1 VAIILLWQA
10 HQDRPEG
17 PTPLYRFSP
26 LWRFIVLYAAL
37 YGAFGVLSPFLPQ
50 FLEQR
55 GLSAQEIGT
64 LLAAGTAVRLVSGPL
79 AGRLADR
86 WRAWRSLLAGCAA
99 AAGIAATLYLPFD
112 SFWPL
117 LIVSLIQATALAP
130 LAPLADAITVTLA
143 ATMAGKA
150 GGFEYGWV
158 RGAGSAAFIVGSLA
172 AGLAAASFGW
182 SVLIWLNA
190 FLLVLAAIGALP
202 LPDPAQSSSQPPN
215 EPHSHSL
222 GDLSSLRLLLAIPAF
237 RRLLLVGALV
247 LGSHALHDTFAMIRW
262 SAAGIS
268 PFTASVLW
276 SESVAAEVAMFLLIG
291 PALLHRLGPARAAT
305 LAAAAGAL
313 RWTIMAVTTNTA
325 AMALVEPL
333 HGFSFALL
341 HLAAMQLIGAT
352 VPLRLA
358 ATAQAVY
365 GTLAI
370 GAATA
375 VLTLASGWLYA
386 AFAGASFL
394 VMALLCLAAIP
405 LTAGLST
412 DVAPDSRAR
421 RS

>member
-1 VAIILLWQA
+1 LSL
-10 HQDRPEG
+10 
-17 PTPLYRFSP
+17 

-37 YGAFGVLSPFLPQ
+37 YGAFGVLSPFLPR

-64 LLAAGTAVRLVSGPL
+64 LLAVGTTVRLASGPL

-86 WRAWRSLLAGCAA
+86 RRAWRSLLAGCAT
-99 AAGIAATLYLPFD
+99 AAGIAATLYVLFD
-112 SFWPL
+112 SFRLL
-117 LIVSLIQATALAP
+117 LIVSVAQAAALAP
-130 LAPLADAITVTLA
+130 LAPLADAMAVTIA
-143 ATMAGKA
+143 RRA

-158 RGAGSAAFIVGSLA
+158 RGAGSAAFIVGALA
-172 AGLAAASFGW
+172 AGLAAGSFGW
-182 SVLIWLNA
+182 SALIWLNA
-190 FLLVLAAIGALP
+190 SLLGLAAVGVLP
-202 LPDPAQSSSQPPN
+202 LPDPAQPSSQASN
-215 EPHSHSL
+215 ETHSDSL
-222 GDLSSLRLLLAIPAF
+222 RGLGSLRGLDSLRRLGSLRLLLAIPAY

-247 LGSHALHDTFAMIRW
+247 LGSHALHDTFAVIRW
-262 SAAGIS
+262 TAAGIS
-268 PFTASVLW
+268 PVTASVLW
-276 SESVAAEVAMFLLIG
+276 SESVAAEVAMFFLIG

-341 HLAAMQLIGAT
+341 HLAAMHLIGAT

-375 VLTLASGWLYA
+375 VVTFASGWLYA

-394 VMALLCLAAIP
+394 LMALMCLTAIP

-412 DVAPDSRAR
+412 NVAPDSRAR
-421 RS
+421 RP